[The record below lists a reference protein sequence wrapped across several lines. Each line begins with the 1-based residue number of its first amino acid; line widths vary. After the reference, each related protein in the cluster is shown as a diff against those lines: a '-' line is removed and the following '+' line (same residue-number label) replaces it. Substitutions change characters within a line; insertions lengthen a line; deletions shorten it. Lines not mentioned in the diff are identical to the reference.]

1 MATQTTTLPAQ
12 RELSKEIAG
21 PRLNERSAFYLTAAA
36 ARCYG
41 DKDYRGAELAA
52 KTALAS
58 DPYSHPAWMVLGG
71 ALAKQKY
78 FRLAAECFEHALRL
92 RPNDVEAWVALG
104 ESFVSMLDY
113 KAASVAL
120 KRALEL
126 DPEAAHPA
134 GRRARAIVGRTIKKL
149 SQS

>member
-1 MATQTTTLPAQ
+1 MEQ
-12 RELSKEIAG
+12 RQLDKEIAG
-21 PRLNERSAFYLTAAA
+21 TKLSRQAVFNMTCVAASALE
-36 ARCYG
+36 
-41 DKDYRGAELAA
+41 DKNWRGAELAA
-52 KTALAS
+52 KTALAN
-58 DPYSHPAWMVLGG
+58 DRHSHPAWMILGA

-113 KAASVAL
+113 KSASVAL

-126 DPEAAHPA
+126 DPDAAHPA